1 MEQNESKIQFM
12 RYFKKA
18 SIILM
23 VLVVC
28 FFGILRSQQ
37 LDVYRDIARSQ
48 QQIMTVYKY
57 LLTEYVHELDVQKL
71 TSRIIKSMLE
81 NFDPY
86 TEYYEEK
93 DLEDLAIKTDGEFSG
108 VGLQIYM
115 YEDQL
120 TVVGPIEGS
129 PASRAGI
136 FTGDEIMNID
146 GEVTKGL
153 ELKEATN
160 KIRGDKGTDV
170 ILTIKKPITGETED
184 YTITRDVITIKDIP
198 YYGMVNPEVGYLRIT
213 NFSNNTPGETRDAL
227 ISLMGEGAE
236 NVIIDLRDN
245 PGGLLSSSLDIL
257 DLILPKNMEMV
268 STKGRK
274 GRSLKNYKSLN
285 NAFLPN
291 SIDIAVL
298 INGGSASA
306 SEIVAGVLQDHDR
319 AVVLGDQS
327 FGKGLVQTVIGI
339 NQDTA
344 LKITNSKY
352 YIPSGRSIQKRE
364 FIDEELIADGALAA
378 DSLFQTMAGRS
389 VLGGG
394 GISPDITVKDEGSFP
409 LAASILRNGG
419 YFRFVQQSSD
429 QYASL
434 DEVMADKSLMK
445 NFKTFINDNDI
456 EGYVDGEEDLEIAKE
471 KLSKEDKDNIFL
483 KNAFSVIERQI
494 DKTQLEMFETENDV
508 IKRMILGEF
517 AFYYDGNDGKYE
529 LYLKDDKVV
538 IKALEVLLDDSV
550 YSSLLSTPESNQVA
564 AIKS

>member
-1 MEQNESKIQFM
+1 M

-28 FFGILRSQQ
+28 FFGMLRSQQ

-198 YYGMVNPEVGYLRIT
+198 YYGMANPEVGYLRIT

-236 NVIIDLRDN
+236 NIIIDLRDN

-389 VLGGG
+389 VLGCG

-550 YSSLLSTPESNQVA
+550 YSSLLSAPESNQVA

>member
-1 MEQNESKIQFM
+1 MKWIK
-12 RYFKKA
+12 RT
-18 SIILM
+18 SIIAIVITILS
-23 VLVVC
+23 V
-28 FFGILRSQQ
+28 GILRSQQ

-115 YEDQL
+115 YEEQL
-120 TVVGPIEGS
+120 TVVAPIEGS

-146 GEVTKGL
+146 GEPTKGL

-160 KIRGDKGTDV
+160 RIRGTKGSDV
-170 ILTIKKPITGETED
+170 VLTVKKPFTGATED
-184 YTITRDVITIKDIP
+184 YTITRDIITIKDIP
-198 YYGMVNPEVGYLRIT
+198 YYGMVSPEVGYLRIT
-213 NFSNNTPGETRDAL
+213 NFSNNTPIETREAML
-227 ISLMGEGAE
+227 SLMNDGAD
-236 NVIIDLRDN
+236 NIIIDLRDN

-257 DLILPKNMEMV
+257 DLILPKNKEMV

-274 GRSLKNYKSLN
+274 GKSLKNYKSLN
-285 NAFLPN
+285 NSFIPE
-291 SIDIAVL
+291 SIDMAVL

-339 NQDTA
+339 NQETA

-352 YIPSGRSIQKRE
+352 YIPSGRSIQKRK
-364 FIDEELIADGALAA
+364 FIDEELIADNNSTA
-378 DSLFQTMAGRS
+378 DSLFQTMGGRE

-394 GISPDITVKDEGSFP
+394 GISPDVTVKDEGSYP

-419 YFRFVQQSSD
+419 YFRFVQQSSNK
-429 QYASL
+429 YTSIE
-434 DEVMADKSLMK
+434 EVIADTTMMES
-445 NFKTFINDNDI
+445 FEVFINKNDI
-456 EGYVDGEEDLEIAKE
+456 EGYVDGQDDLDIARE
-471 KLSKEDKDNIFL
+471 KLSKDDKENIFL

-494 DKTQLEMFETENDV
+494 DKTQAEMFENENDI

-517 AFYYDGNDGKYE
+517 AFYYNGNVGKYE
-529 LYLKDDKVV
+529 LYLKEDKVV
-538 IKALEVLLDDSV
+538 IKALEVLLDESI
-550 YSSLLSTPESNQVA
+550 YSSLLTVPVSDQVA
-564 AIKS
+564 SIKS

>member
-1 MEQNESKIQFM
+1 
-12 RYFKKA
+12 
-18 SIILM
+18 M
-23 VLVVC
+23 VLMVC

-146 GEVTKGL
+146 GETTKGL

-160 KIRGDKGTDV
+160 KIRGEKGTDV

-184 YTITRDVITIKDIP
+184 YAITRDVITIKDIP
-198 YYGMVNPEVGYLRIT
+198 YYGMANPEVGYLRIT

-227 ISLMGEGAE
+227 ISLMGEGAD
-236 NVIIDLRDN
+236 NIIIDLRDN

-257 DLILPKNMEMV
+257 DLILPKDVELV

-274 GRSLKNYKSLN
+274 GRNLKNYKSLN
-285 NAFLPN
+285 SAFLPN
-291 SIDIAVL
+291 SVDIAVL

-339 NQDTA
+339 NQETA

-352 YIPSGRSIQKRE
+352 YIPSGRSIQKRK
-364 FIDEELIADGALAA
+364 FIDEELIADGTLEA
-378 DSLFQTMAGRS
+378 DSLFQTMAGRT

-394 GISPDITVKDEGSFP
+394 GISPDIVVKDEGSYP

-429 QYASL
+429 QYTSI
-434 DEVMADKSLMK
+434 DEVVADNSLMK

-456 EGYVDGEEDLEIAKE
+456 EGYVDGEEDLESAKE
-471 KLSKEDKDNIFL
+471 KLSEEDKDNIFL

-494 DKTQLEMFETENDV
+494 DKTQSEMFETEKD
-508 IKRMILGEF
+508 IIERMILGEF

-538 IKALEVLLDDSV
+538 IKALEVLMDDSV
-550 YSSLLSTPESNQVA
+550 YSSFLTVPEPNQVA
-564 AIKS
+564 VIKN

>member
-1 MEQNESKIQFM
+1 MK
-12 RYFKKA
+12 YLKKA
-18 SIILM
+18 SIVFAVIA
-23 VLVVC
+23 VC
-28 FFGILRSQQ
+28 FFGVLRSQQ

-57 LLTEYVHELDVQKL
+57 LLTEYVHELDVEKL

-86 TEYYEEK
+86 TEYYEAK

-120 TVVGPIEGS
+120 TVVSPIEGS

-146 GEVTKGL
+146 GETTKGL

-160 KIRGDKGTDV
+160 KIRGDRGTDV
-170 ILTIKKPITGETED
+170 VLTVKKPITGETED
-184 YTITRDVITIKDIP
+184 YVITRDTITIKDIP
-198 YYGMVNPEVGYLRIT
+198 YYGMASPEVGYLRIT
-213 NFSNNTPGETRDAL
+213 NFSNNTPGETREAL
-227 ISLMGEGAE
+227 MSLMGKGAD
-236 NVIIDLRDN
+236 NIIIDLRDN

-257 DLILPKNMEMV
+257 DLILPRDLEMV

-285 NAFLPN
+285 GSFLP
-291 SIDIAVL
+291 SSVDIAVL

-339 NQDTA
+339 NKDTA

-352 YIPSGRSIQKRE
+352 YIPSGRSIQKRK
-364 FIDEELIADGALAA
+364 FIDEELMANTDSSA
-378 DSLFQTMAGRS
+378 DSLYQTKAGRT

-394 GISPDITVKDEGSFP
+394 GISPDIVVKDEGSYP

-429 QYASL
+429 QYASI
-434 DEVMADKSLMK
+434 DAVVSDKNLMK
-445 NFKTFINDNDI
+445 NFHTFIKDSDI
-456 EGYVDGEEDLEIAKE
+456 KGYVDGQEDLDKAKE
-471 KLSKEDKDNIFL
+471 KLSKEDKENIFL

-494 DKTQLEMFETENDV
+494 DKSQSEMFEDENDV
-508 IKRMILGEF
+508 IRRMILGEF
-517 AFYYDGNDGKYE
+517 AFYYNGNDGKYE
-529 LYLKDDKVV
+529 LYLKEDKVV
-538 IKALEVLLDDSV
+538 IKALEVLMDDSI
-550 YSSLLSTPESNQVA
+550 YSSLLTVSDPNQVA
-564 AIKS
+564 TIKN

>member
-1 MEQNESKIQFM
+1 MDCNAGKTWIMSWIK
-12 RYFKKA
+12 RT
-18 SIILM
+18 SII
-23 VLVVC
+23 VIAVTV
-28 FFGILRSQQ
+28 FSIGVLRSQQ
-37 LDVYRDIARSQ
+37 LDVYREIARSQ

-57 LLTEYVHELDVQKL
+57 LLTEYIHELDVPTL
-71 TSRIIKSMLE
+71 TTKIINSMLE

-93 DLEDLAIKTDGEFSG
+93 DLEDLSIKTDGEFSG

-146 GEVTKGL
+146 GEPTKGL
-153 ELKEATN
+153 ELKDATN
-160 KIRGDKGTDV
+160 KIRGDRGTDV

-184 YTITRDVITIKDIP
+184 YTITRDIITIKDIP
-198 YYGMVNPEVGYLRIT
+198 YYGMASPEVGYLRIT
-213 NFSNNTPGETRDAL
+213 NFSNNTVGETRDAFL
-227 ISLMGEGAE
+227 SLMGEGAD
-236 NVIIDLRDN
+236 NIIIDLRDN

-257 DLILPKNMEMV
+257 DLILPKDLEMV

-274 GRSLKNYKSLN
+274 GRNLKNYKSLN
-285 NAFLPN
+285 NAFLPS

-339 NQDTA
+339 NQETA

-352 YIPSGRSIQKRE
+352 YIPSGRSIQKRK
-364 FIDEELIADGALAA
+364 FIDEDLIADSDIVA
-378 DSLFQTMAGRS
+378 DSLFQTMSGRP
-389 VLGGG
+389 VLGDG
-394 GISPDITVKDEGSFP
+394 GISPDIVVKDEGSYP

-429 QYASL
+429 QYGSM
-434 DEVMADKSLMK
+434 DEVMADANLMN
-445 NFKTFINDNDI
+445 NFKAFIDENDI
-456 EGYVDGEEDLEIAKE
+456 EGYVNGEDDLETAKE
-471 KLSKEDKDNIFL
+471 KVSEENKDNIFL
-483 KNAFSVIERQI
+483 RNAFSVIERQI
-494 DKTQLEMFETENDV
+494 DKTQSEMFENENDV

-517 AFYYDGNDGKYE
+517 AFYYDGNNGKYD

-538 IKALEVLLDDSV
+538 IKALEVLMDDAI
-550 YSSLLSTPESNQVA
+550 YSSLLTVPEPDQVTA
-564 AIKS
+564 SKS

>member
-1 MEQNESKIQFM
+1 
-12 RYFKKA
+12 
-18 SIILM
+18 M
-23 VLVVC
+23 VLMVC

-146 GEVTKGL
+146 GETTKGL

-160 KIRGDKGTDV
+160 KIRGEKGTDV

-184 YTITRDVITIKDIP
+184 YAITRDVITIKDIP
-198 YYGMVNPEVGYLRIT
+198 YYGMANPEVGYLRIT

-227 ISLMGEGAE
+227 ISLMGEGAD
-236 NVIIDLRDN
+236 NIIIDLRDN

-257 DLILPKNMEMV
+257 DLILPKDVEMV

-274 GRSLKNYKSLN
+274 GRNLKNYKSLN
-285 NAFLPN
+285 SAFLPN
-291 SIDIAVL
+291 SVDIAVL

-339 NQDTA
+339 NQETA

-352 YIPSGRSIQKRE
+352 YIPSGRSIQKRK
-364 FIDEELIADGALAA
+364 FIDEELIADGTLEA
-378 DSLFQTMAGRS
+378 DSLFQTMAGRT

-394 GISPDITVKDEGSFP
+394 GISPDIVVKDEGSYP

-429 QYASL
+429 QYTSI
-434 DEVMADKSLMK
+434 DEVMADNSLMK

-456 EGYVDGEEDLEIAKE
+456 EGYVDGEEDLESAKE
-471 KLSKEDKDNIFL
+471 KLSEEDKDNIFL

-494 DKTQLEMFETENDV
+494 DKTQSEMFETEKD
-508 IKRMILGEF
+508 IIERMILGEF

-538 IKALEVLLDDSV
+538 IKALEVLMDDSV
-550 YSSLLSTPESNQVA
+550 YSSFLTVPEPNQVA
-564 AIKS
+564 VIKN

>member
-1 MEQNESKIQFM
+1 
-12 RYFKKA
+12 
-18 SIILM
+18 M
-23 VLVVC
+23 VLMVC

-146 GEVTKGL
+146 GETTKGL

-160 KIRGDKGTDV
+160 KIRGEKGTDV

-184 YTITRDVITIKDIP
+184 YAITRDVITIKDIP
-198 YYGMVNPEVGYLRIT
+198 YYGMANPEVGYLRIT

-227 ISLMGEGAE
+227 ISLMSEGAD
-236 NVIIDLRDN
+236 NIIIDLRDN

-257 DLILPKNMEMV
+257 DLILPKDVEMV

-274 GRSLKNYKSLN
+274 GRNLKNYKSLN
-285 NAFLPN
+285 SAFLPN
-291 SIDIAVL
+291 SVDIAVL

-339 NQDTA
+339 NQETA

-352 YIPSGRSIQKRE
+352 YIPSGRSIQKRK
-364 FIDEELIADGALAA
+364 FIDEELIADGTLEA
-378 DSLFQTMAGRS
+378 DSLFQTMAGRT

-394 GISPDITVKDEGSFP
+394 GISPDIVVKDEGSYP

-429 QYASL
+429 QYTSI
-434 DEVMADKSLMK
+434 DEVMADNSLMK

-456 EGYVDGEEDLEIAKE
+456 EGYVDGEEDLESAKE
-471 KLSKEDKDNIFL
+471 KLSEEDKDNIFL

-494 DKTQLEMFETENDV
+494 DKTQSEMFETEKD
-508 IKRMILGEF
+508 IIERMILGEF

-538 IKALEVLLDDSV
+538 IKALEVLMDDSV
-550 YSSLLSTPESNQVA
+550 YSSFLTVPEPNQVA
-564 AIKS
+564 VIKN

>member
-1 MEQNESKIQFM
+1 
-12 RYFKKA
+12 
-18 SIILM
+18 M
-23 VLVVC
+23 VLMVC

-71 TSRIIKSMLE
+71 TSKIIKSMLE

-146 GEVTKGL
+146 GETTKGL

-184 YTITRDVITIKDIP
+184 YVITRDVITIKDIP
-198 YYGMVNPEVGYLRIT
+198 YYGMANPEVGYLRIT

-227 ISLMGEGAE
+227 ISLMGEGAD
-236 NVIIDLRDN
+236 NIIIDLRDN

-257 DLILPKNMEMV
+257 DLILPKDVEMV

-285 NAFLPN
+285 SAFLPN
-291 SIDIAVL
+291 SVDIAVL

-352 YIPSGRSIQKRE
+352 YIPSGRSIQKRK
-364 FIDEELIADGALAA
+364 FIDEELIADGTLEA
-378 DSLFQTMAGRS
+378 DSLFQTMAGRT

-394 GISPDITVKDEGSFP
+394 GISPDIVVKDEGSYP

-429 QYASL
+429 QYTSI
-434 DEVMADKSLMK
+434 DEVMADNSLMK

-456 EGYVDGEEDLEIAKE
+456 EGYVDGEEDLESAKE
-471 KLSKEDKDNIFL
+471 KLSEEDKDNIFL

-494 DKTQLEMFETENDV
+494 DKTQSEMFETEKD
-508 IKRMILGEF
+508 IIERMILGEF

-538 IKALEVLLDDSV
+538 IKALEVLMDDSI
-550 YSSLLSTPESNQVA
+550 YSSFLTVPEPNQVA
-564 AIKS
+564 VIKN

>member
-1 MEQNESKIQFM
+1 M
-12 RYFKKA
+12 RYLKKA
-18 SIILM
+18 SIIFM

-57 LLTEYVHELDVQKL
+57 LLTEYVHELDVPKL

-146 GEVTKGL
+146 GESTKGL

-160 KIRGDKGTDV
+160 KIRGDKGTNV

-184 YTITRDVITIKDIP
+184 YTITRDTITIKDIP
-198 YYGMVNPEVGYLRIT
+198 YYGMANPEVGYLRIT
-213 NFSNNTPGETRDAL
+213 NFSNNTLGETRDAL
-227 ISLMGEGAE
+227 LSLMGEGAD
-236 NVIIDLRDN
+236 NIIIDLRDN

-257 DLILPKNMEMV
+257 DLILPKDVEMV

-285 NAFLPN
+285 SSFIPN

-352 YIPSGRSIQKRE
+352 YIPSGRSIQKRK
-364 FIDEELIADGALAA
+364 FIDEELIADNSLVA
-378 DSLFQTMAGRS
+378 DSLYQTMGGRT

-394 GISPDITVKDEGSFP
+394 GISPDVIVKDEGSYP

-419 YFRFVQQSSD
+419 FFRFVQQSSD
-429 QYASL
+429 QYTTI
-434 DEVMADKSLMK
+434 DDVIADNSLMK
-445 NFKTFINDNDI
+445 NFKTFINDSDI
-456 EGYVDGEEDLEIAKE
+456 KGYVDGQEDLETAKE

-494 DKTQLEMFETENDV
+494 DKNQSEMFEIENDV

-538 IKALEVLLDDSV
+538 IKALEVLMDDSI
-550 YSSLLSTPESNQVA
+550 YSSLLTVPEPNQVA

>member
-1 MEQNESKIQFM
+1 
-12 RYFKKA
+12 
-18 SIILM
+18 M
-23 VLVVC
+23 VLMVC

-71 TSRIIKSMLE
+71 TSKIIKSMLE

-146 GEVTKGL
+146 GETTKGL

-184 YTITRDVITIKDIP
+184 YAITRDVITIKDIP
-198 YYGMVNPEVGYLRIT
+198 YYGMANPEVGYLRIT

-227 ISLMGEGAE
+227 ISLMGEGAD
-236 NVIIDLRDN
+236 NIIIDLRDN

-257 DLILPKNMEMV
+257 DLILPKDVEMV

-274 GRSLKNYKSLN
+274 GRNLKNYKSLN
-285 NAFLPN
+285 SAFLPN
-291 SIDIAVL
+291 SVDIAVL

-352 YIPSGRSIQKRE
+352 YIPSGRSIQKRK
-364 FIDEELIADGALAA
+364 FIDEELIADGTLEA
-378 DSLFQTMAGRS
+378 DSLFQTMAGRT

-394 GISPDITVKDEGSFP
+394 GISPDIVVKDEGSYP

-429 QYASL
+429 QYASI
-434 DEVMADKSLMK
+434 DEVMSDNSLMK

-456 EGYVDGEEDLEIAKE
+456 EGYVDGEEDLESAKE
-471 KLSKEDKDNIFL
+471 KLSEEDKDNIFL

-494 DKTQLEMFETENDV
+494 DKTQSEMFETEKDV

-538 IKALEVLLDDSV
+538 IKALEVLMDDSV
-550 YSSLLSTPESNQVA
+550 YSSFLTVPEPNQVA
-564 AIKS
+564 VIKN

>member
-1 MEQNESKIQFM
+1 
-12 RYFKKA
+12 
-18 SIILM
+18 M
-23 VLVVC
+23 VLMVC

-146 GEVTKGL
+146 GETTKGL

-184 YTITRDVITIKDIP
+184 YAITRDVITIKDIP
-198 YYGMVNPEVGYLRIT
+198 YYGMANPEVGYLRIT

-227 ISLMGEGAE
+227 ISLMSEGAD
-236 NVIIDLRDN
+236 NIIIDLRDN

-257 DLILPKNMEMV
+257 DLILPKDVEMV
-268 STKGRK
+268 STRGRK

-285 NAFLPN
+285 SAFLPN
-291 SIDIAVL
+291 SVDIAVL

-339 NQDTA
+339 NQETA

-352 YIPSGRSIQKRE
+352 YIPSGRSIQKRK
-364 FIDEELIADGALAA
+364 FIDEELIADGTLEA
-378 DSLFQTMAGRS
+378 DSLFQTMAGRT

-394 GISPDITVKDEGSFP
+394 GISPDIVVKDEGSYP

-429 QYASL
+429 QYTSI
-434 DEVMADKSLMK
+434 DEVMADNSLMK

-456 EGYVDGEEDLEIAKE
+456 EGYVDGEEDLESAKE
-471 KLSKEDKDNIFL
+471 KLSEEDKDNIFL

-494 DKTQLEMFETENDV
+494 DKTQSEMFETEKD
-508 IKRMILGEF
+508 IIERMILGEF

-538 IKALEVLLDDSV
+538 IKALEVLMDDSV
-550 YSSLLSTPESNQVA
+550 YSSFLTVPEPNQVA
-564 AIKS
+564 VIKN

>member
-1 MEQNESKIQFM
+1 M

-18 SIILM
+18 SIIFM
-23 VLVVC
+23 VLMVC

-146 GEVTKGL
+146 GETTKGL

-160 KIRGDKGTDV
+160 KIRGEKGTDV

-184 YTITRDVITIKDIP
+184 YAITRDVITIKDIP
-198 YYGMVNPEVGYLRIT
+198 YYGMANPEVGYLRIT

-227 ISLMGEGAE
+227 ISLMGQGAD
-236 NVIIDLRDN
+236 NIIIDLRDN

-257 DLILPKNMEMV
+257 DLILPKDVEMV

-274 GRSLKNYKSLN
+274 GRNLKNYKSLN
-285 NAFLPN
+285 SAFLPN
-291 SIDIAVL
+291 SVDIAVL

-339 NQDTA
+339 NQETA

-352 YIPSGRSIQKRE
+352 YIPSGRSIQKRK
-364 FIDEELIADGALAA
+364 FIDEELIADGTLEA
-378 DSLFQTMAGRS
+378 DSLFQTMAGRT

-394 GISPDITVKDEGSFP
+394 GISPDIVVKDEGSYP

-429 QYASL
+429 QYASI
-434 DEVMADKSLMK
+434 DEVMADNSLMK

-456 EGYVDGEEDLEIAKE
+456 KGYVDGEEDLESAKE
-471 KLSKEDKDNIFL
+471 KLSEEDKDNIFL

-494 DKTQLEMFETENDV
+494 DKTQSEMFETEKD
-508 IKRMILGEF
+508 IIERMILGEF

-538 IKALEVLLDDSV
+538 IKALEVLMDDSV
-550 YSSLLSTPESNQVA
+550 YSSFLTVPEPNQVA
-564 AIKS
+564 VIKN